1 LTSFFFGGFVSG
13 SKNKRRLEAKMLK
26 GKKIGIIGGGKMGSA
41 LIGGIISQN
50 LIPADH
56 ITVSDA
62 LVERLQELK
71 KQYGINITS
80 NNNEA
85 LTASDMIILAVKPQN
100 MAEVL
105 EGMSASFHQKQLIIS
120 IAAGIPTKFIEG
132 YLGKGAHVVR
142 VMPNTPALIGEGA
155 AALAGGTDATKEDLD
170 MAREIFES
178 VGITVSVKED
188 LMDAVTG
195 LSGSGPAYVFLIM
208 EALADGG
215 VNLGLSKDVALK
227 LSAQT
232 IMGAAKLFLT
242 GNKHPAELKD
252 MVTSPGGTTI
262 AGLKALEEGKLRA
275 TLMAAVE
282 AAALRSRDLGSKK

>member
-1 LTSFFFGGFVSG
+1 
-13 SKNKRRLEAKMLK
+13 MLK

-50 LIPADH
+50 LISADH

-71 KQYGINITS
+71 IQYGINTTS
-80 NNNEA
+80 DNNEA

-120 IAAGIPTKFIEG
+120 IAAGIPAKFIEG
-132 YLGKGAHVVR
+132 YLGKGARVVR

-155 AALAGGTDATKEDLD
+155 AALAGGSDATQEDLD

-178 VGITVSVKED
+178 VGITVFVKED